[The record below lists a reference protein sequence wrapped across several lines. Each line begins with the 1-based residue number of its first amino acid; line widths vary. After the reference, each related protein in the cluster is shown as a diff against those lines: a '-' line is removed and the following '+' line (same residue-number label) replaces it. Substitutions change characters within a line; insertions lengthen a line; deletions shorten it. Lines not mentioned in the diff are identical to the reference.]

1 MKKFADIQTV
11 EELWERVETRNGKPF
26 LSCGNRYGEVKR
38 FLHDTPSPY
47 PYDAEGQIE
56 VNVEYCF
63 HGSSV
68 VKRYIYDLDNSLR
81 LNLSRQLENNKADRA
96 KSKA

>member
-11 EELWERVETRNGKPF
+11 DELWERVGMRNGKPF
-26 LSCGNRYGEVKR
+26 LSCGNQYRKVSR
-38 FLHDTPSPY
+38 FLNETPSPY
-47 PYDAEGQIE
+47 PYDDKGQIE

-68 VKRYIYDLDNSLR
+68 VKRYIYDLDNSLH
-81 LNLSRQLENNKADRA
+81 LNLARQLQNNKADRTKA
-96 KSKA
+96 KA